1 MNQADLRY
9 GIKELA
15 ELGGVSRRT
24 VRSYTQEKL
33 LPPPLGVGRGR
44 HYGRQHLGALL
55 KVKSLQE
62 AGQTLE
68 EIRRTLSGKQPDILA
83 EPAPEAPVRSVWRRF
98 TLAPGMELHVAGEV
112 PAPSAAQLERLAAL
126 CRVHVGP
133 TGEPEH
139 GDE

>member
-1 MNQADLRY
+1 MTVDNVTVTGYISRMNQADLRY

-24 VRSYTQEKL
+24 VRYYTQEKL

-83 EPAPEAPVRSVWRRF
+83 
-98 TLAPGMELHVAGEV
+98 
-112 PAPSAAQLERLAAL
+112 APSAAQLERLAAL